1 MSKPDDIFDD
11 GDEADD
17 DDDGDDLPGCPNL
30 KTANRVRSDWFGVE
44 MRNSGVV
51 QPGKDLA
58 VDPVAH
64 HSHVPRHHLQDDLV
78 PEEQGLRLLLLVVLG
93 PVGMEMKLLDNL
105 VSGLDVSSVIHQSI
119 SITASDGDKKEESQH
134 FSVLFFISSLL
145 TI

>member
-1 MSKPDDIFDD
+1 MMMMEVIRH
-11 GDEADD
+11 
-17 DDDGDDLPGCPNL
+17 DLPGSPNL

-44 MRNSGVV
+44 MRNFGVV

-64 HSHVPRHHLQDDLV
+64 HRHVPRHHLQDDLV
-78 PEEQGLRLLLLVVLG
+78 PEDQGLLLLLLVVLG

-119 SITASDGDKKEESQH
+119 PKLCTASDGDKKEESQH
-134 FSVLFFISSLL
+134 FSVFFFISSLL

>member
-1 MSKPDDIFDD
+1 MMLMMMMMMEVIRQ
-11 GDEADD
+11 
-17 DDDGDDLPGCPNL
+17 DLPGSPNL

-78 PEEQGLRLLLLVVLG
+78 PEDQGLRLLLLVVLG

-119 SITASDGDKKEESQH
+119 PKLCTASDGDKKEESQH
-134 FSVLFFISSLL
+134 FSVFFFISSLL

>member
-1 MSKPDDIFDD
+1 MMMMMEMMMMMMMMMMELIRQ
-11 GDEADD
+11 
-17 DDDGDDLPGCPNL
+17 DLPGSPNL

-44 MRNSGVV
+44 MRNFGVV

-64 HSHVPRHHLQDDLV
+64 RSHVPRHHLQDDLV
-78 PEEQGLRLLLLVVLG
+78 PEDQGLRLLLLVVLG

-105 VSGLDVSSVIHQSI
+105 VSRLDVSPVTHQSI

-134 FSVLFFISSLL
+134 FSVFFFISSLL